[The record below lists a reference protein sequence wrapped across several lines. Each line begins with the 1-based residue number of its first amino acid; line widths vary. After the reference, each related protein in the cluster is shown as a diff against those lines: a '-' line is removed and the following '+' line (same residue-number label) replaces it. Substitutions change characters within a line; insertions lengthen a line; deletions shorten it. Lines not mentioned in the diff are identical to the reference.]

1 MVTTD
6 KRRLDA
12 VLLAGDPISIPGL
25 DAVLLAGDP
34 ISIPGL
40 DDVLLAGGGGV
51 DGEEGEL
58 ARGDEAAQDVG
69 HQHEQ
74 VLEWI

>member
-6 KRRLDA
+6 KWRLDA
-12 VLLAGDPISIPGL
+12 VLLAGDPISIPE
-25 DAVLLAGDP
+25 
-34 ISIPGL
+34 L

-51 DGEEGEL
+51 DGEQGEL

-69 HQHEQ
+69 HQHEP
-74 VLEWI
+74 VLEWRNKWFFSYWS

>member
-6 KRRLDA
+6 KWR
-12 VLLAGDPISIPGL
+12 L

-51 DGEEGEL
+51 DGEQGEL

-69 HQHEQ
+69 HQHEP
-74 VLEWI
+74 VLERWI